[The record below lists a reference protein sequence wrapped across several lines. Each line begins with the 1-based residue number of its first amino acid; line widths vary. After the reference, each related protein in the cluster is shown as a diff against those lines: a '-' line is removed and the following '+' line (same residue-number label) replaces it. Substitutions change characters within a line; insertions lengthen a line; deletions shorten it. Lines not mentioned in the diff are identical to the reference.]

1 MSAEIPY
8 WWRITTKIW
17 VVLLIGRA
25 AWEIC
30 FNQSKARPR
39 SGSDTWN
46 SGGIAKY
53 RLFPQA
59 RKKVSYL
66 LLNCAFP
73 IKPFTAKFSQ
83 KQISTKFRNFI
94 SWNFVKQIAPC
105 VSTGRELSFEWSH
118 HRISSTGSKVRVTLQ
133 NSIKHSGSE
142 RVKPQSVSN
151 PYAQSAF
158 DTLVRTVAIRCIWL
172 HFLFH
177 RLTSAIP
184 V

>member
-1 MSAEIPY
+1 MWAVRLRCYTLSQTSKKNVSHRKQPSFRDAITGFPAKWRMGTSAEIPY

-39 SGSDTWN
+39 SGSDTSSLW
-46 SGGIAKY
+46 
-53 RLFPQA
+53 
-59 RKKVSYL
+59 
-66 LLNCAFP
+66 
-73 IKPFTAKFSQ
+73 
-83 KQISTKFRNFI
+83 NFI

-118 HRISSTGSKVRVTLQ
+118 HRISSTDSKVRVTLQ

-177 RLTSAIP
+177 RLTSATP